1 MITCMKSYEIMTS
14 YQATKILPNFSMPSA
29 EESSDPHL
37 PHWSPWSQW
46 PIPTLEESFF
56 GTSFWT
62 FGGSLNSRILFLCIC
77 ACIAFSSFC
86 IFVWWISL
94 LGEFRSLDLL
104 LSSMVLLISLAF
116 LSGFFQITFH
126 SSKECAVSTCFQCR
140 YHEGIKIHRSTTT
153 KRQSSQPH
161 TYIYQSF
168 LALIE
173 CNIIPPVASSVYI
186 CHKHSNEKLK
196 VNTY

>member
-1 MITCMKSYEIMTS
+1 MKSWHPTKPQKS
-14 YQATKILPNFSMPSA
+14 YPTFPCLQQRSQAIHICHTGAHEASGLPQPFRNHFLEHLKNFFL
-29 EESSDPHL
+29 D
-37 PHWSPWSQW
+37 
-46 PIPTLEESFF
+46 
-56 GTSFWT
+56 FW
-62 FGGSLNSRILFLCIC
+62 GEPQLKNLISVYLCVYRFLV
-77 ACIAFSSFC
+77 FLY
-86 IFVWWISL
+86 FVWWISL

-116 LSGFFQITFH
+116 LSGFFQIRFH